1 MDSHHCGGAERD
13 HVGGRSRFNPALL
26 HGLWPVD
33 DERWCPVLRT
43 DCLSISARLRP
54 AADAV
59 AAGCDGVAAA
69 TPERS
74 AQHPMTAA
82 NRHSPATTAM
92 ADCHRVGLLGP
103 RRNTVI
109 QRYQRPCSA
118 EVSRR
123 EPAFAPV
130 PSMAVNRIGRES
142 GQPAAGGCMT
152 TVGLNP

>member
-1 MDSHHCGGAERD
+1 M
-13 HVGGRSRFNPALL
+13 
-26 HGLWPVD
+26 D

-43 DCLSISARLRP
+43 DGLSMSARLRP

-69 TPERS
+69 TPERN

-82 NRHSPATTAM
+82 NRQSPATTAM

-109 QRYQRPCSA
+109 QRYQRPRSA
-118 EVSRR
+118 EVVRH
-123 EPAFAPV
+123 ETAFAPV

-142 GQPAAGGCMT
+142 GQPPLAGA
-152 TVGLNP
+152 